1 MEIQGSS
8 SPQTGSEDAFL
19 GLSSLGLKP
28 DFSGKVREILD
39 LGDQLL
45 LVATDRISAFDHV
58 MPNPIPGRGR
68 VLGRIAAFWFRG
80 LEEII
85 PTHFVTNDA
94 TEFPGELKDH
104 ATALSGRAMLVKKA
118 QRIDIECIVRGYL
131 AGSGYG
137 IYRET
142 GEINGV
148 QLPEGLKEY
157 ERLPEPIFTPT
168 TKAEEGHDE
177 SISYEEMASQ
187 VGSELAAAL
196 KRASLEIY
204 SRGAAYAQKRGIVIA
219 DTKFEFGILND
230 KLVVIDEVL
239 TPDSSRFWPA
249 ESVELGKK
257 PVSLDKQFLR
267 DYLLSTDWDRNSP
280 PPEIPND
287 IITRTSER
295 YQLAERLLVSG
306 AARPSW

>member
-1 MEIQGSS
+1 M
-8 SPQTGSEDAFL
+8 
-19 GLSSLGLKP
+19 
-28 DFSGKVREILD
+28 
-39 LGDQLL
+39 
-45 LVATDRISAFDHV
+45 
-58 MPNPIPGRGR
+58 
-68 VLGRIAAFWFRG
+68 
-80 LEEII
+80 
-85 PTHFVTNDA
+85 
-94 TEFPGELKDH
+94 
-104 ATALSGRAMLVKKA
+104 
-118 QRIDIECIVRGYL
+118 
-131 AGSGYG
+131 
-137 IYRET
+137 
-142 GEINGV
+142 

-204 SRGAAYAQKRGIVIA
+204 SRGSAYAQKRGIVIA

>member
-1 MEIQGSS
+1 MQIQGSS
-8 SPQTGSEDAFL
+8 TPQTGPEEAFL
-19 GLSSLGLKP
+19 GLSSIGLKP

-39 LGDQLL
+39 LGDHLL

-58 MPNPIPGRGR
+58 MRNPIPGRGR

-94 TEFPGELKDH
+94 AEFPDDLKNH
-104 ATALSGRAMLVKKA
+104 AAALSGRAMLVRKA
-118 QRIDIECIVRGYL
+118 QRIDVECIVRGYL
-131 AGSGYG
+131 AGSGYAL
-137 IYRET
+137 YQKT

-148 QLPEGLKEY
+148 PLPGGLKEY
-157 ERLPEPIFTPT
+157 EQLPEPIFTPT
-168 TKAEEGHDE
+168 TKADEGHDE
-177 SISYEEMASQ
+177 PITYEEMASQ
-187 VGSELAAAL
+187 VGTELAAAL

-204 SRGAAYAQKRGIVIA
+204 ARGARYAQKRGIVIA
-219 DTKFEFGILND
+219 DTKFEFGILGD
-230 KLVVIDEVL
+230 KLTVIDEVL

-249 ESVELGKK
+249 ESVGGGKK

-280 PPEIPND
+280 PPEIPEE
-287 IITRTSER
+287 IVKKTSER

-306 AARPSW
+306 ADRPSW